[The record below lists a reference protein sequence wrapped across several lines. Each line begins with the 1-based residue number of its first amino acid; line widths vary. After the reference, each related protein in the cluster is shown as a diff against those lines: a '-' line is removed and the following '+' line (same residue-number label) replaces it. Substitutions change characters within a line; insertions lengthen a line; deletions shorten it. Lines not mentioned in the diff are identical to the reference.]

1 MPSTSV
7 IDPDFTDG
15 WFKRGYNWRATAS
28 VEQQIGNRF
37 AVAATYARA
46 IYGNFIVTDN
56 LNLTPA
62 EFDPYCITVP
72 VDPRIPRSGQQLC
85 GLYDQRIN
93 VATSN
98 LIGFADNYVD
108 KYQVGNLEQGPQ
120 TEHFNG
126 FDVQLI
132 VALPAAARSPVAGAR
147 ATRFRTP
154 PFRPTAARS
163 TTAAPIAS
171 SWTTRS
177 SSPARCRPAT

>member
-72 VDPRIPRSGQQLC
+72 VDPRMPRSGQQLC
-85 GLYDQRIN
+85 GLYDQRVN

-108 KYQVGNLEQGPQ
+108 KYQIGNLEQGPQ

-126 FDVQLI
+126 FDVQFSS
-132 VALPAAARSPVAGAR
+132 RFQRGTFAGGWS
-147 ATRFRTP
+147 TGNTIQN
-154 PFRPTAARS
+154 TAISANGGQINNG
-163 TTAAPIAS
+163 APIAS
-171 SWTTRS
+171 SWTTPS